1 MPLID
6 YESDEGQPSNT
17 TAAPELEQE
26 DNEQPDASNPF
37 NIVQSTS
44 SAALRAQDA
53 KKGAA
58 NAAPF
63 VLEKVSACLMPS
75 DATLTDVLSCP
86 GFDEYQRQQH
96 DTPPYRHSNERQC
109 DL

>member
-1 MPLID
+1 MTIATISSAFVFLAKFRFQSDTDLNMPLID

-44 SAALRAQDA
+44 SATSRAHVA
-53 KKGAA
+53 SSTVPN

-63 VLEKVSACLMPS
+63 VLEKVWCLL
-75 DATLTDVLSCP
+75 DAI
-86 GFDEYQRQQH
+86 
-96 DTPPYRHSNERQC
+96 
-109 DL
+109 